1 MLKPFRLLR
10 PGTIAEAGAELE
22 RHEDAAAVYAGGAE
36 LLLLMRQGL
45 LQPEYLV
52 DIKHIPELH
61 GIRRENGGISIGA
74 AVSHWDLERDGDI
87 RERFPLLAEAES
99 HVGNI
104 RVRNQGTLGGNLCFA
119 DPHADP
125 ATPLLVLDAEVEV
138 GSARGSRIMPLD
150 DFLLGMYET
159 ALEPGELLTRIRVEP
174 LPPGWG
180 VAYQRIE
187 RFFRPT
193 LNAAVAARGEGDVV
207 ADVRMAV
214 GCVGPRAVRLP
225 ELESQIRGLPVEEA
239 VDAIRGARGSLEE
252 ALMPVDDLL
261 GSAAYK
267 LDITTV
273 ALERALR
280 TSMMGG
286 MGD

>member
-10 PGTIAEAGAELE
+10 PGTVAEAGEELE
-22 RHEDAAAVYAGGAE
+22 RHDDAAAIYAGGAE

-45 LQPEYLV
+45 LQPEYLI

-74 AVSHWDLERDGDI
+74 AVTHWDLERDGEI
-87 RERFPLLAEAES
+87 RKHYPLLAEAES

-125 ATPLLVLDAEVEV
+125 ATPLLVLDAEVEL
-138 GSARGSRIMPLD
+138 GSTRGSRVMPLD

-159 ALEPGELLTRIRVEP
+159 ALEPGEILARVRVEP

-193 LNAAVAARGEGDVV
+193 LNAAVAARSGGNVV
-207 ADVRMAV
+207 NEVRMAV

-225 ELESQIRGLPVEEA
+225 DLEGRIRGLTVEDA
-239 VDAIRGARGSLEE
+239 VEAIRGARELLEE
-252 ALMPVDDLL
+252 VLMPVDDLL

-267 LDITTV
+267 LDITVV

>member
-1 MLKPFRLLR
+1 MLKPFRLLQ
-10 PGTIAEAGAELE
+10 PESVAEASDHLQRYGD
-22 RHEDAAAVYAGGAE
+22 DAAIYAGGAE

-45 LQPEYLV
+45 LQPQYLI
-52 DIKHIPELH
+52 DIKRIPELF
-61 GIRRENGGISIGA
+61 GVSAENGTVAIGA
-74 AVSHWDLERDGDI
+74 AVTHWSLERDPLVTS
-87 RERFPLLAEAES
+87 RLPLLAEAES

-125 ATPLLVLDAEVEV
+125 ATALLVLDAEVELA
-138 GSARGSRIMPLD
+138 SAHGTRAMSLD
-150 DFLLGMYET
+150 DFLLGTYET
-159 ALEPGELLTRIRVEP
+159 ALEEGEILARIHAHD

-180 VAYQRIE
+180 FNYQRIE

-193 LNAAVAARGEGDVV
+193 LNAAVAAQRQGDAV

-225 ELESQIRGLPVEEA
+225 DLEDGIRGLPLEDAVE
-239 VDAIRGARGSLEE
+239 AIGAAREQLEE
-252 ALMPVDDLL
+252 ILMPVDDLL
-261 GSAAYK
+261 GSAEYK
-267 LDITTV
+267 LDVTIV

-280 TSMMGG
+280 VSMMGG
-286 MGD
+286 TRD

>member
-10 PGTIAEAGAELE
+10 PESVGEAGAELE
-22 RHEDAAAVYAGGAE
+22 RLDDAAAIYAGGAE

-45 LQPEYLV
+45 LQPEYLI
-52 DIKHIPELH
+52 DIKQIPELH

-74 AVSHWDLERDGDI
+74 AVTHWDLERDGEI

-125 ATPLLVLDAEVEV
+125 ATPLLVLDAQVDLR
-138 GSARGSRIMPLD
+138 SAHGSRVMSLD

-159 ALEPGELLTRIRVEP
+159 ALEPGEILARVRVEP
-174 LPPGWG
+174 LSSEWG
-180 VAYQRIE
+180 FAYQRIE

-193 LNAAVAARGEGDVV
+193 LNAAVAARAEGNVV
-207 ADVRMAV
+207 AEARMAV

-225 ELESQIRGLPVEEA
+225 ALEGQIRGRTVEEA
-239 VDAIRGARGSLEE
+239 VEALHDARASLEE
-252 ALMPVDDLL
+252 LLMPVDDLL

-267 LDITTV
+267 LDITMV

-286 MGD
+286 LGD